1 MSGRGGRGGAVAVE
15 VAGEKGDNSEVSEGE
30 GHFWGDAVMVK

>member
-1 MSGRGGRGGAVAVE
+1 MEVE
-15 VAGEKGDNSEVSEGE
+15 VAGEEGDNSEGSEGE